1 LAATN
6 KELEAQLQSLQLQ
19 IEELKTAKPRESLI
33 KPEEVQEYGE
43 PLVDLIR
50 RAARE
55 EIASKDA
62 EISDLKRRLE
72 RFEVNT
78 TKTVEIGFYEKLNAI
93 VPEWMDINEDKEFHQ
108 WLDQYDD
115 LAGRRRQ
122 DLLSEAEEAKDAT
135 RVANF
140 FNAWKKTNTKRE
152 AASNKSL
159 ESQVVPQS
167 ATTQTKPVGKKI
179 WTRQEISAFYAKA
192 RSGEIDPKQ
201 MIAIEADLHA
211 AQLEGRI
218 R

>member
-1 LAATN
+1 MLFR
-6 KELEAQLQSLQLQ
+6 S
-19 IEELKTAKPRESLI
+19 
-33 KPEEVQEYGE
+33 
-43 PLVDLIR
+43 
-50 RAARE
+50 
-55 EIASKDA
+55 A

-108 WLDQYDD
+108 WLDQYDE

-152 AASNKSL
+152 ATSNRSL

-179 WTRQEISAFYAKA
+179 WTRQEIAEFYSKA
-192 RSGEIDPKQ
+192 RSGEIDAKQ
-201 MIAIEADLHA
+201 MVAIEADLHA